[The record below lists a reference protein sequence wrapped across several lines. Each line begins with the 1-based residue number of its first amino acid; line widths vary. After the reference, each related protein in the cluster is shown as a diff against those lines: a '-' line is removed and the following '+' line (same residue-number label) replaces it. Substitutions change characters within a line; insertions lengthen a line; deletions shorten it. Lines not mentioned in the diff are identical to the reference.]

1 MAGCCR
7 EVALYFPTWK
17 ECEKI
22 QLNCE
27 ISGSTLFCDNG
38 KQAKHGIL
46 HFVGCVQNEFKCIM
60 YAYRQVE
67 SLLKYMTKYSIYV
80 FLEPRKDPG
89 PKIPEKI
96 RIEFRPRTN
105 SAWSH
110 VQEQAQ
116 NPRLRMTVRPD
127 RCLSSLVRFL
137 EQKWRPH
144 RLKLVS
150 FFQYLTE
157 LDTCIYV

>member
-1 MAGCCR
+1 MM
-7 EVALYFPTWK
+7 
-17 ECEKI
+17 KI
-22 QLNCE
+22 L
-27 ISGSTLFCDNG
+27 STII
-38 KQAKHGIL
+38 A
-46 HFVGCVQNEFKCIM
+46 
-60 YAYRQVE
+60 
-67 SLLKYMTKYSIYV
+67 
-80 FLEPRKDPG
+80 EPRREPG

-96 RIEFRPRTN
+96 RVEFRPRTN

-144 RLKLVS
+144 RLKQVSLVS
-150 FFQYLTE
+150 VLQKTLYNLYQ
-157 LDTCIYV
+157 LILQMGLIGDS